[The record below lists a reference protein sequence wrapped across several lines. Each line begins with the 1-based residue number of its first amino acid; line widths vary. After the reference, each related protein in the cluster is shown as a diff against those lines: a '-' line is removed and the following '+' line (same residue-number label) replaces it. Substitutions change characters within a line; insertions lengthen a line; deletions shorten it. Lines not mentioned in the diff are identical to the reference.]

1 MRMGDNVDEIKVE
14 NITKTDTLDTEIA
27 NEVETDSNIAT
38 EEKPTNEESVDSTNE
53 PFNDTTLLENDKYE
67 AGQVDDKE
75 LSKDIL
81 QEDID
86 EVKKQLESLLIQIQE
101 PDPFRVIN
109 TENSQELADE
119 VGVPIGMDVRGREI
133 LSNCFENVL
142 RMSKTQLK
150 LAYSYIKNLFLEM
163 KNVKQQFSGLVEI
176 IKLDEKPLAQFE
188 IDGDDLLLYLNI
200 DTKLSSKQFNYT
212 KVTDEAHNGFNIL
225 LKIKKGCD
233 ENEYMLIS
241 KFDDV
246 FEKIVKENNLEKDEE
261 AIFIPYAQRYQINP
275 NAVLEGN
282 EASEPVDYSLFDYDS
297 VDNEAEFDIKAYLDS
312 KHVENLNTVE
322 IEQELDN
329 VRQSANNLKA
339 ATSLT
344 EPIVYFFDS
353 ALDRANETKYVNVK
367 QVLNDKF
374 IGKILPPMYEFIA
387 STSERIELL
396 NFYALDDT
404 IALCND
410 NEKLTFCLKL
420 SCRLIS
426 NKKSFKLLLKKL
438 EQLQYPNLILSFDA
452 QNLEALKK
460 LAIDSLLE
468 IRDKN
473 CQIMIDGIENSS
485 LKVLTDF
492 PINYLRLDSR
502 YYKESNKNSIAL
514 METIINFCQFQGIT
528 SIISGPETSKE
539 AKFYLNYK
547 VEVVEGFAIG
557 EPKRILYQAVKNI
570 KKLPIVE

>member
-1 MRMGDNVDEIKVE
+1 MDEIKVE